1 MLQKHILLGVE
12 EEGVPEEG
20 GRRKESFEGGR

>member
-12 EEGVPEEG
+12 EGVPGEG
-20 GRRKESFEGGR
+20 ERRKESFEGGR